1 MRLNTGMTDFIK
13 EWAKGHGPDVV
24 AEMLCD
30 LDEVIKKCEMYND
43 INSTMK
49 GIPYFDSIN
58 RFKSCSWD
66 RVFCPE
72 CNEGNWIFIGT
83 PVFGDPRGEQTPWG
97 CRWESKPLGD
107 AGAEDARKSLL
118 GPLSSSMNSS
128 PISSRR
134 DWRRRSGSKKK
145 NTKMKTRRMR
155 NHDGKLSRTTQ

>member
-1 MRLNTGMTDFIK
+1 MTDFIK

-97 CRWESKPLGD
+97 CRCRGCKEIITW
-107 AGAEDARKSLL
+107 
-118 GPLSSSMNSS
+118 S
-128 PISSRR
+128 PILKHELIANQFPEGLAAPFGFKEKEYEDEDEEDEES
-134 DWRRRSGSKKK
+134 
-145 NTKMKTRRMR
+145 
-155 NHDGKLSRTTQ
+155 